1 MPVATEGWP
10 SLDDPSASFAE
21 GKSLPQ
27 SRWRYHQSLA
37 RTQHAAMNGSAV
49 LRALELVGRSDVEFV
64 EIDRT
69 EVDQGMTLE
78 PCPQEFHGVQARL
91 AVAGLALPSRS
102 YDQVGP
108 CRVRRNLL
116 MELFMKPDPTHPH
129 DALSVATLLALIVAG
144 HVGGAGAQTP
154 KKLPSG
160 DPCTV
165 VPLSD
170 VQKAFPGA
178 KPGVRSTRVEKYGL
192 TECEW
197 KDGSGVA
204 VFGVQEFY
212 GRDNAMDEL
221 RSFGM
226 AMVEGK
232 AANARNLRYEILTG
246 VGLGSEAVAFVET
259 SDAPRG
265 IVSKGAMLA
274 LHRGERTLFLTSP
287 VLPERDRAAAL
298 KTFEVLG
305 RIAAK
310 RLD

>member
-1 MPVATEGWP
+1 
-10 SLDDPSASFAE
+10 
-21 GKSLPQ
+21 
-27 SRWRYHQSLA
+27 
-37 RTQHAAMNGSAV
+37 
-49 LRALELVGRSDVEFV
+49 
-64 EIDRT
+64 
-69 EVDQGMTLE
+69 MT
-78 PCPQEFHGVQARL
+78 
-91 AVAGLALPSRS
+91 GLALPSRS
-102 YDQVGP
+102 YGQVGP

-116 MELFMKPDPTHPH
+116 MEPFMKPDRNHPH
-129 DALSVATLLALIVAG
+129 AAFPIASLLALIVAG
-144 HVGGAGAQTP
+144 HMGSAVAQAP

-197 KDGSGVA
+197 KDGGGVV
-204 VFGVQEFY
+204 VFAVQEFY
-212 GRDNAMDEL
+212 GRDTAMVETQ
-221 RSFGM
+221 SFGM
-226 AMVEGK
+226 AMVEFK
-232 AANARNLRYEILTG
+232 AANARNLRYEVLTG
-246 VGLGSEAVAFVET
+246 VGLGNEAVAFVET
-259 SDAPRG
+259 SDAKRG
-265 IVSKGAMLA
+265 IVSQGAMLA
-274 LHRGERTLFLTSP
+274 LRHGERTLFLTSP